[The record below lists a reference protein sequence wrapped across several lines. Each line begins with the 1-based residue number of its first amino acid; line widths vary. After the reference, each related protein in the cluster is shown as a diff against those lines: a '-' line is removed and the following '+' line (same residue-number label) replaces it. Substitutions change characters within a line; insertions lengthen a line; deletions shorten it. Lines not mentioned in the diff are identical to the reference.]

1 MGRFDRLFWARLWRL
16 TRPYWTSDQKLVA
29 LGLFAVILL
38 VNGSIQVGNVVFSY
52 VNRDMMT
59 ALADRDAPTFFEKM
73 LLLVAYNVV
82 AAPVVAFAG
91 YVTGRLMLRWRQWLT
106 ERFLEDSFRD
116 RAFYRISSEASID
129 NPDQRVSE
137 DLGTF
142 THSAVSFVMQ
152 VLLGVATGVAFII
165 VLWFISPLLVVVLAA
180 CVGMGSL
187 LTIVIG
193 RPLIGIN
200 FEQRR
205 READFRYAL
214 VGLRDNAEAIA
225 LYGGERRE
233 HTSLRQR
240 LYAAM
245 RIFHR
250 MLVWQR
256 NVAFFTYAYDLLL
269 PLVPLL
275 VLAPSFFAGT
285 LEFGKITQASA
296 AFITLRT
303 SLSLIIDQFSTLSG
317 FAAVVERL
325 GEYQEMSTTGRIS
338 AAPTG
343 PVSVATADPKIET
356 VEAARLALERLTLT
370 TPDGRKTL
378 VRNLSLEVE
387 NGTALLIVGD
397 SGVGKT
403 SVLRAIAGLW
413 RSGSG
418 RITRPPLSDM
428 MFLPQRPYMVP
439 GSLRDQLCYPREGDA
454 SDEHLTRL
462 LGLVGL
468 EKLPDRIGGLEAQV
482 KWEDQLTLGEQQQIA
497 FARLLFNRPGHAFLD
512 EATSALDPD
521 KERALYQCLA
531 SAGISVVSV
540 GDRLRL
546 SRYHH
551 ALIELLG
558 HGDWRYVSLRG
569 ADPRPASLAPSG
581 PAPGA

>member
-1 MGRFDRLFWARLWRL
+1 
-16 TRPYWTSDQKLVA
+16 
-29 LGLFAVILL
+29 
-38 VNGSIQVGNVVFSY
+38 
-52 VNRDMMT
+52 
-59 ALADRDAPTFFEKM
+59 
-73 LLLVAYNVV
+73 
-82 AAPVVAFAG
+82 
-91 YVTGRLMLRWRQWLT
+91 
-106 ERFLEDSFRD
+106 
-116 RAFYRISSEASID
+116 
-129 NPDQRVSE
+129 
-137 DLGTF
+137 
-142 THSAVSFVMQ
+142 
-152 VLLGVATGVAFII
+152 
-165 VLWFISPLLVVVLAA
+165 
-180 CVGMGSL
+180 
-187 LTIVIG
+187 
-193 RPLIGIN
+193 
-200 FEQRR
+200 
-205 READFRYAL
+205 
-214 VGLRDNAEAIA
+214 LRDNAEAIA

-325 GEYQEMSTTGRIS
+325 CEYQEISTTGRIS
-338 AAPTG
+338 AAPPG
-343 PVSVATADPKIET
+343 ISVATADLRSRSS
-356 VEAARLALERLTLT
+356 ARLASTSPHHGRDHGGTSLRSRTLRCRR
-370 TPDGRKTL
+370 GRQRSQRARGVSDPWL
-378 VRNLSLEVE
+378 
-387 NGTALLIVGD
+387 
-397 SGVGKT
+397 GVGSAT
-403 SVLRAIAGLW
+403 P
-413 RSGSG
+413 
-418 RITRPPLSDM
+418 TPLSDM

-454 SDEHLTRL
+454 SDEQLTRL

-468 EKLPDRIGGLEAQV
+468 EKLPERMGGLEAQV

-521 KERALYQCLA
+521 RERALYQCLA

-581 PAPGA
+581 PAPGRELWRRRLIGGGWSPSYRRAPGHVEHLRLG